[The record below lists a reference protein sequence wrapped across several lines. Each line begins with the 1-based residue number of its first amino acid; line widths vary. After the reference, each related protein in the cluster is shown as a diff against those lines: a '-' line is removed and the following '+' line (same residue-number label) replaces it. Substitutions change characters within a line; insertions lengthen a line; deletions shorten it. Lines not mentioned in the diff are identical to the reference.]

1 MTSALLTAGQ
11 LKPVLVYVRPA
22 VERVVVGVRPGQDVL
37 EVLGVWLGTFVEPL
51 SLWIFEVIIQ
61 I

>member
-37 EVLGVWLGTFVEPL
+37 EVLGVWLGTFVQPHRR
-51 SLWIFEVIIQ
+51 V
-61 I
+61 